1 MKKVEESKNSAD
13 TSNVMYPGDVT
24 IEYPPRINNAVN
36 NSVVSEKSKDEMSLD
51 EYKQWVMNQ
60 ISQFPVSGWV
70 RSTFSSGSIVIKE
83 EAFERMKNDPEY
95 ENYVLNRVRSAYSV
109 QGLPVGSNNVGFDVI
124 GASPEECYGYAGP
137 VGKSGSETANDGESW
152 WEKRHERMEEL
163 MKEQEKEGTSRTS
176 PKKENNI
183 FKIWIARDISRYIS
197 DDEKVQGDLTL
208 FYDTPQLVYDSNL
221 HTHIFSNARVL
232 AKLPV
237 YMFPNVKEGE
247 YLVFEDCKNLKEK
260 YRDAALEVVDM
271 ALDGKF
277 GYESD
282 MKYINEFDKL
292 VK

>member
-1 MKKVEESKNSAD
+1 MEENKYMIYTVFSEFRHEYSDNNFCSKFIDILNKYYDLIKNTNIDIIKSLLPINFHGYCGSYLED
-13 TSNVMYPGDVT
+13 WMISEIKPNKNYPFSIIGKIYNWYGDKSTCDIVTSVANTYDELYQRLLVQYMYYLHGY
-24 IEYPPRINNAVN
+24 IEIPEA
-36 NSVVSEKSKDEMSLD
+36 LD
-51 EYKQWVMNQ
+51 EFNK
-60 ISQFPVSGWV
+60 
-70 RSTFSSGSIVIKE
+70 IVNK
-83 EAFERMKNDPEY
+83 
-95 ENYVLNRVRSAYSV
+95 L
-109 QGLPVGSNNVGFDVI
+109 
-124 GASPEECYGYAGP
+124 
-137 VGKSGSETANDGESW
+137 
-152 WEKRHERMEEL
+152 
-163 MKEQEKEGTSRTS
+163 KEGTSRTS

-183 FKIWIARDISRYIS
+183 FKIWIARDVSRYIS

-221 HTHIFSNARVL
+221 HTQIFSNARVL

-247 YLVFEDCKNLKEK
+247 YLIFEDCENLKEK

-277 GYESD
+277 GYDSD

>member
-1 MKKVEESKNSAD
+1 MEENKKYTNKIVFNEFRHRYNFDNNNYEFIDFLNKYYDLVKNTNIDIIKSLLPINFHGYCGSYLED
-13 TSNVMYPGDVT
+13 WMISEIKPNKNYPFSIIGKIYNWYGDRSTCDIVTSVANTYDELYQRLLVQYMYYLDGYL
-24 IEYPPRINNAVN
+24 EFQEA
-36 NSVVSEKSKDEMSLD
+36 LD
-51 EYKQWVMNQ
+51 EFNK
-60 ISQFPVSGWV
+60 
-70 RSTFSSGSIVIKE
+70 IVNKLKE
-83 EAFERMKNDPEY
+83 E
-95 ENYVLNRVRSAYSV
+95 
-109 QGLPVGSNNVGFDVI
+109 
-124 GASPEECYGYAGP
+124 
-137 VGKSGSETANDGESW
+137 
-152 WEKRHERMEEL
+152 
-163 MKEQEKEGTSRTS
+163 TS

-221 HTHIFSNARVL
+221 HTRIFSNARVL
-232 AKLPV
+232 TKLPV